1 MWKVKRM
8 NTARI
13 VVLAIAVGAGG
24 MAAYLAGGSDN
35 RPLAAQLQS
44 VDVLV
49 AKSDLG
55 LGQSLKPEDPQWR
68 TWPVASA
75 SGVSVKRGDRP
86 DATTQVA
93 GSIARA
99 PFPTTTQT

>member
-24 MAAYLAGGSDN
+24 IAACLASGSDN
-35 RPLAAQLQS
+35 RPLAAEPAAQLQS
-44 VDVLV
+44 VDVLA

-55 LGQSLKPEDPQWR
+55 LGQSLKPEDPQWQ
-68 TWPVASA
+68 TWPV
-75 SGVSVKRGDRP
+75 
-86 DATTQVA
+86 ATTQVA